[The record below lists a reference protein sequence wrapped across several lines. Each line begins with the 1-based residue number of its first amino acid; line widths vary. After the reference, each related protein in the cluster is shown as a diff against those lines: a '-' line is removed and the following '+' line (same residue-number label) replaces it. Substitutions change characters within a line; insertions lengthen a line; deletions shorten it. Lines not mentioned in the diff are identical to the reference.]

1 MVQRLKRHVLSRS
14 VRVGGQIHKLL
25 SELLQKRISDP
36 RLTNAT
42 ISGVKMTSDLRIAKV
57 YFATPGGNQTKTDAL
72 EGFKSARGFL
82 KRTLAA
88 TLGLRYMPDLQFYYD
103 DSFDY
108 GARIEAV
115 FKRIEAENVS
125 DRQPTEKE

>member
-1 MVQRLKRHVLSRS
+1 MKPYSRS
-14 VRVGGQIHKLL
+14 VRVGGQIQKLL
-25 SELLQKRISDP
+25 SELLQKRINDP
-36 RLTNAT
+36 RLSTTT

-57 YFATPGGNQTKTDAL
+57 YFAAADGGQSKADAL

-108 GARIEAV
+108 GAHMETV
-115 FKRIEAENVS
+115 FKRIEAEHGS
-125 DRQPTEKE
+125 DSQPTEED

>member
-1 MVQRLKRHVLSRS
+1 MKPYARS
-14 VRVGGQIHKLL
+14 VRVSGQIQKLL
-25 SELLQKRISDP
+25 SELLQKRINDP

-57 YFATPGGNQTKTDAL
+57 YFATAKGAETKTDAL

-115 FKRIEAENVS
+115 FKRIETENVP

>member
-1 MVQRLKRHVLSRS
+1 MKPYSRS
-14 VRVGGQIHKLL
+14 VRVGGQIQKLL

-36 RLTNAT
+36 RLVQTT
-42 ISGVKMTSDLRIAKV
+42 ISGVKMTNDLRIAKI
-57 YFATPGGNQTKTDAL
+57 YFATANGAEKKTEAL

-88 TLGLRYMPDLQFYYD
+88 SLGLRYMPDLQFYYD

-108 GARIEAV
+108 GERIESV
-115 FKRIEAENVS
+115 FKRIEAEHDS
-125 DRQPTEKE
+125 DSQPTEEQ

>member
-1 MVQRLKRHVLSRS
+1 MKPYSRS
-14 VRVGGQIHKLL
+14 ERVGGQIQKNL

-36 RLTNAT
+36 RLINTT
-42 ISGVKMTSDLRIAKV
+42 ISGVKMTRDLRIAKI
-57 YFATPGGNQTKTDAL
+57 YFATANGAETKTDAL

-82 KRTLAA
+82 KRSLAA
-88 TLGLRYMPDLQFYYD
+88 SLGLRYMPDLQFYYD

-115 FKRIEAENVS
+115 LKRIETEHDS
-125 DRQPTEKE
+125 DRQPTEE

>member
-1 MVQRLKRHVLSRS
+1 MKPYSRS
-14 VRVGGQIHKLL
+14 VRVGGQIQKLL

-36 RLTNAT
+36 RLTDTT
-42 ISGVKMTSDLRIAKV
+42 ISGVKMTSDLRIAKI
-57 YFATPGGNQTKTDAL
+57 YFATPNGAQTKTDAL

-88 TLGLRYMPDLQFYYD
+88 SLGLRYMPDLQFYYD

-108 GARIEAV
+108 GAHIEAV
-115 FKRIEAENVS
+115 FKRIEAEHGS
-125 DRQPTEKE
+125 DRQSTEEE

>member
-1 MVQRLKRHVLSRS
+1 MKPYSRS
-14 VRVGGQIHKLL
+14 ERVSGQIHKQL

-36 RLTNAT
+36 RLASTT
-42 ISGVKMTSDLRIAKV
+42 ISGVKMTSDLRIAKI
-57 YFATPGGNQTKTDAL
+57 YFATGDGGQRKTNAL

-88 TLGLRYMPDLQFYYD
+88 RLGLRYMPDLQFYYD

-115 FKRIEAENVS
+115 FKRLEAEHGS
-125 DRQPTEKE
+125 DRSSTEKE

>member
-1 MVQRLKRHVLSRS
+1 MKPYSRS
-14 VRVGGQIHKLL
+14 ERVGGQIQKLL
-25 SELLQKRISDP
+25 SELLQKRINDP

-57 YFATPGGNQTKTDAL
+57 YFATAEGAETKTNAL

-115 FKRIEAENVS
+115 FKRIEAENVP

>member
-1 MVQRLKRHVLSRS
+1 MKPYSRS
-14 VRVGGQIHKLL
+14 VRVGGQIQKLL

-36 RLTNAT
+36 RIANTT
-42 ISGVKMTSDLRIAKV
+42 ISGVKMTNDLRIAKI
-57 YFATPGGNQTKTDAL
+57 YFATANGVKTKADAL

-108 GARIEAV
+108 GAHIESV
-115 FKRIEAENVS
+115 FRRIEAEHDS
-125 DRQPTEKE
+125 DCQPTEDE

>member
-1 MVQRLKRHVLSRS
+1 MKPYSRS
-14 VRVGGQIHKLL
+14 VRVSGQIHKLL

-36 RLTNAT
+36 RLTKAT

-57 YFATPGGNQTKTDAL
+57 YFAMANGPRTKSDAL

-115 FKRIEAENVS
+115 FKRIEAEHAP
-125 DRQPTEKE
+125 DRQPTEDE

>member
-1 MVQRLKRHVLSRS
+1 MKPYSRS
-14 VRVGGQIHKLL
+14 VRVGGQIQKLL

-36 RLTNAT
+36 RLAQTT
-42 ISGVKMTSDLRIAKV
+42 ISGVKMTNDLRIAKV
-57 YFATPGGNQTKTDAL
+57 YFATANGVTKKADAL
-72 EGFKSARGFL
+72 EGFTSARGFL

-108 GARIEAV
+108 GAHIESV
-115 FKRIEAENVS
+115 LKRIEAEHDS
-125 DRQPTEKE
+125 DCQPTEEE